1 MRRCTEKNTE
11 KAARSHLEIAGD
23 VAAFI
28 ESAGV
33 PKKDRRVLEH
43 PVVLKVQD

>member
-1 MRRCTEKNTE
+1 MEKNTK

-33 PKKDRRVLEH
+33 PEKDGRVLEH
-43 PVVLKVQD
+43 LVVLKVKD